1 MRAQDQRK
9 LSAMG
14 FQAREQL
21 KIAGL
26 DTTRLFDSTHQEL
39 LLISPKATGPSWPQ
53 VFQALVDFGPSL
65 RILSAGKEPVVFVL
79 DSVAARQALAQLSR
93 AAKDSRGSE
102 VFLEN
107 LGFSNIEQKA
117 KFDMKNLLLP
127 AVSVAV
133 VITVGFILSTEPA
146 PVENQDVQSVN
157 ETCVIDLTENEFRSW
172 LAKAVQ
178 TQAPLSVGVTIQQA
192 TEVGDLEIIV
202 EAVLGSAA
210 RVSGAV
216 TCPDGRDRLVNHR
229 IDTSGSGTV
238 LELPN

>member
-14 FQAREQL
+14 FQVREQL
-21 KIAGL
+21 KFPGL
-26 DTTRLFDSTHQEL
+26 ETTRLQDPTHQEL
-39 LLISPKATGPSWPQ
+39 LLISPKASGPSWPQ
-53 VFQALVDFGPSL
+53 VYQALDDFGPTL
-65 RILSAGKEPVVFVL
+65 RILSAGKEPVIIVL
-79 DSVAARQALAQLSR
+79 DSVAARRALAQLSR
-93 AAKDSRGSE
+93 VAKDSRGSE
-102 VFLEN
+102 VFLED
-107 LGFSNIEQKA
+107 LGFSDIEQKA
-117 KFDMKNLLLP
+117 KFDIKNLLLP

-133 VITVGFILSTEPA
+133 VITVGFILGKEPGQ
-146 PVENQDVQSVN
+146 VENQDALSVN

-172 LAKAVQ
+172 LAKTVQ
-178 TQAPLSVGVTIQQA
+178 TQAPLSVGVTIQKA
-192 TEVGDLEIIV
+192 TELGTVEVLV

-210 RVSGAV
+210 KVSGGV